1 MKRWTRTIFAAVLG
15 LSLGC
20 ASCGLIPEEETFPAA
35 PFFVE
40 ELPGEYQ
47 TAVCLTGDVVLSTS
61 LDLRT
66 VPKQKENLSFPVT
79 GERYDAFFVSTGEN
93 VTEGQILGQLD
104 IKMYED
110 QLRSLEIQKEENGL
124 TRKQNEENRALQEK
138 RARIAYADSY
148 ADRQKALTQIANQ
161 FDESSKRIDDAD
173 TILDMRIENCKA
185 EITKRQLIAPF
196 DGVITYVANFTPEDV
211 SSSGRRMMTIA
222 DSSTTLFRS
231 STVYWQYFKEGLTI
245 PIAVDESE
253 YIGTVRTEESLGLAP
268 TRHVEG
274 SSGYIYV
281 ELKSPAFDVTD
292 GKTIKID
299 VELERRDGCLTV
311 PSTAVSKIN
320 DKTVVYYPDE
330 NGVKRF
336 REVETGLVGR
346 SLTEIKSGLSEGD
359 TVIID

>member
-1 MKRWTRTIFAAVLG
+1 MKKWTRTILAAVLG

-35 PFFVE
+35 PFFVD

-66 VPKQKENLSFPVT
+66 VPKQKENLSFVVT
-79 GERYDAFFVSTGEN
+79 GEHYDAFFVSTGEN
-93 VTEGQILGQLD
+93 VTEGQLLGQLD
-104 IKMYED
+104 IKNYEE
-110 QLRSLEIQKEENGL
+110 QLRSLQIQVEENNL
-124 TRKQNEENRALQEK
+124 LLKQNEENRALQEK
-138 RARIAYADSY
+138 RARLAYADSY

-161 FDESSKRIDDAD
+161 YDESARKIEDAN
-173 TILDMRIENCKA
+173 TICNK
-185 EITKRQLIAPF
+185 EIAKRQLIAPF
-196 DGVITYVANFTPEDV
+196 DGVLTYVASFTPEDV
-211 SSSGRRMMTIA
+211 SASGRRMMTIA

-231 STVYWQYFKEGLTI
+231 STSYWQYFKEGMTI
-245 PIAVDESE
+245 PIEVDDAE
-253 YIGTVRTEESLGLAP
+253 YVGTVRTEESLGLTP
-268 TRHVEG
+268 TKHAEG

-320 DKTVVYYPDE
+320 DRTVVYYPDE

-336 REVETGLVGR
+336 KEVETGLIGG
-346 SLTEIKSGLSEGD
+346 SLTEIKSGLAEGD